1 MPLMQNK
8 IRHCILYL
16 ILAVCLIIF
25 DQITKKIVL
34 ARLVGNPFVLIEG
47 VFEFRYLE
55 NRGAAFGILQ
65 NSIPFF
71 IVIAVVILV
80 IVIWCFLRL
89 PAGKH
94 YLPFNI
100 ALLLLFSGAVGNM
113 IDRIF
118 RQYVVDFMYF
128 RLIDFPI
135 FNVADC
141 YVTIGAALV
150 IISVIFVYK
159 EGDLSMLLPGKGG
172 KESG

>member
-1 MPLMQNK
+1 MQEVNRT
-8 IRHCILYL
+8 RHRVIYL
-16 ILAVCLIIF
+16 ILAVCLIVF

-34 ARLVGNPFVLIEG
+34 ARLVGQPYVLIEG

-71 IVIAVVILV
+71 LVIAVVIL
-80 IVIWCFLRL
+80 IVVLWCFLRL
-89 PAGKH
+89 PAGRH
-94 YLPFNI
+94 YLPLNI
-100 ALLLLFSGAVGNM
+100 ALLLLFSGAIGNM

-118 RQYVVDFMYF
+118 RRFVVDFMYF

-159 EGDLSMLLPGKGG
+159 DGDLAWLRPGKGR
-172 KESG
+172 KDAA

>member
-1 MPLMQNK
+1 MQEVNRT
-8 IRHCILYL
+8 RHRVIYL
-16 ILAVCLIIF
+16 ILAVCLIVF

-34 ARLVGNPFVLIEG
+34 ARLVGQPYVLIEG

-71 IVIAVVILV
+71 LVIAVVIL
-80 IVIWCFLRL
+80 IVVLWCFLRL
-89 PAGKH
+89 PAGRH
-94 YLPFNI
+94 YLPLNI
-100 ALLLLFSGAVGNM
+100 ALLLLFSGAIGNM

-118 RQYVVDFMYF
+118 RRFVVDFMYF

-159 EGDLSMLLPGKGG
+159 DGDLACLRPGKGR
-172 KESG
+172 KDAA

>member
-1 MPLMQNK
+1 MQEVNRT
-8 IRHCILYL
+8 RHRVIYL
-16 ILAVCLIIF
+16 ILAVCLIVF

-34 ARLVGNPFVLIEG
+34 ARLVGQSYVLIEG

-71 IVIAVVILV
+71 LVIAVVIL
-80 IVIWCFLRL
+80 IVVLWCFLRL
-89 PAGKH
+89 PAGRH
-94 YLPFNI
+94 YLPLNI
-100 ALLLLFSGAVGNM
+100 ALLLLFSGAIGNM

-118 RQYVVDFMYF
+118 RRFVVDFMYF

-159 EGDLSMLLPGKGG
+159 DGDLACLRPGKGR
-172 KESG
+172 KDAA